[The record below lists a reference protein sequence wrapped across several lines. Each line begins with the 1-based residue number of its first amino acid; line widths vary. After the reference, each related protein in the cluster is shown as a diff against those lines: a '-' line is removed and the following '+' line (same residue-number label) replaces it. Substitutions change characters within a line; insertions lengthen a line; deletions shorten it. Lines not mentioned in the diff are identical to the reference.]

1 MGNSDS
7 HLNRMDS
14 SQQLSIMDQPPV
26 NYNYPDM
33 NVIFKGI
40 PKMMQVSH
48 SDYYLPSNKTSND
61 ANDYFILFETLFV
74 IKNDYILMY
83 FYD

>member
-1 MGNSDS
+1 MFQETIMGNSDS
-7 HLNRMDS
+7 HHNRMDP
-14 SQQLSIMDQPPV
+14 SQQLSIMEQPPV

-48 SDYYLPSNKTSND
+48 F
-61 ANDYFILFETLFV
+61 A
-74 IKNDYILMY
+74 KNICV
-83 FYD
+83 